1 MQSIFLDIPASAVQR
16 IPILQS
22 WLTQGQAQV
31 ENTRQQG
38 YSRLRLQAEQ
48 GTDILA
54 LLEDV
59 TFQESVRWILREEQR
74 HYQNLLGAEVYP
86 SFQQQAQQR
95 ILRMEPQLRTVIGHD
110 LERLLPAADSF
121 NVNGYLR
128 FSARKLKRLLRQLLR
143 EEYQQMEEEME
154 QEEFVELLRFFVSVQ
169 PPLLD
174 CAYLTIYGSR
184 FTLTDEW
191 GNDLRQIYLDSL
203 LEEEITG
210 VSDND
215 LLMSIL
221 ITLLPAE
228 IHLEIK
234 ELPPAPEFLEL
245 LRRVFGEQLIWHK
258 AETKGK

>member
-16 IPILQS
+16 MPTLQS
-22 WLTQGQAQV
+22 WLIQGQAQI
-31 ENTRQQG
+31 ENPQQQG
-38 YSRLRLQAEQ
+38 YSRVRLQAEQ
-48 GTDILA
+48 ENDILA

-74 HYQNLLGAEVYP
+74 HYQYLLGSELYP
-86 SFQQQAQQR
+86 GFQQQAQQR
-95 ILRMEPQLRTVIGHD
+95 ILRMEPQLRLVIGHD
-110 LERLLPAADSF
+110 LERLLPAAHSF

-143 EEYQQMEEEME
+143 EEYQQMEEELE

-169 PPLLD
+169 PPLVD

-203 LEEEITG
+203 LEEEIIG

-228 IHLEIK
+228 IHLEI
-234 ELPPAPEFLEL
+234 EEIPPTSEFLEL
-245 LRRVFGEQLIWHK
+245 LQRVFEEHLILHK
-258 AETKGK
+258 TESKEK